1 MQFRRYIDIVKAV
14 PPVAKEYIMRDSI
27 ILRDVSTQ
35 VVKGN
40 VNLHWWRRPYGKI
53 NVGDYL
59 SCVIVEWMKKECG
72 ITSDSSYNG
81 KTHHLYALGSIIDSG
96 FQDATVWGSGCLQDH
111 MFWWRKNRKLDIC
124 SVRGPLTR
132 EVLQKNGYNC
142 PEIYGDPAILM
153 PMIYKPKDIKK
164 NKNYVVISHHSIQS
178 EKGTLSPVTTDYISF
193 INKILEAE
201 LVISSSLHGIILAE
215 AYGVPAVMLGNSQLD
230 RFKYYDWYYSTERYD
245 FPVAQSVEEALHMK
259 PVCLPNLSTLTKQVV
274 EAFPEKLWHKQ
285 NT

>member
-1 MQFRRYIDIVKAV
+1 MQFRRYVDIVKAI

-40 VNLHWWRRPYGKI
+40 VNLHWWRMPYGKI

-59 SCVIVEWMKKECG
+59 SWVIVDWMKKERG
-72 ITSDSSYNG
+72 IASDLSYNG
-81 KTHHLYALGSIIDSG
+81 KTQHLYALGSIIDSG
-96 FQDATVWGSGCLQDH
+96 FQDATIWGSGCLQEH
-111 MFWWRKNRKLDIC
+111 MYWWRKIRRLNIC

-132 EVLQKNGYNC
+132 EVLLKNGYNC
-142 PEIYGDPAILM
+142 PKIYGDPAILM
-153 PMIYKPKDIKK
+153 PMIYKPQRIEKKK
-164 NKNYVVISHHSIQS
+164 NYIVISHHSVQK
-178 EKGTLSPVTTDYISF
+178 EKGTLSPVTTDYKSF

-215 AYGVPAVMLGNSQLD
+215 AYGVPAVMLGNVPIN

-245 FPVAQSVEEALHMK
+245 FPVALSVNEALCTK
-259 PVCLPNLSTLTKQVV
+259 PASLPDLSDMTKQVIK
-274 EAFPEKLWHKQ
+274 AFPEKLWRKQ
-285 NT
+285 NI

>member
-40 VNLHWWRRPYGKI
+40 VNLHWWRMPYGKI

-96 FQDATVWGSGCLQDH
+96 FQDATVWGSGCLQEH

-164 NKNYVVISHHSIQS
+164 NKNYVVISHQSIQS

-259 PVCLPNLSTLTKQVV
+259 PVCPPNLSTMTKQVV